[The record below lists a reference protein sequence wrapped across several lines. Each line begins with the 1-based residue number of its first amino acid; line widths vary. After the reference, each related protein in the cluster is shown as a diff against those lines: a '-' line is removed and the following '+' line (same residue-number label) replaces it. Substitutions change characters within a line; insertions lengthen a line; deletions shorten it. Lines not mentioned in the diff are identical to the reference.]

1 MHSAPRVCWTKAS
14 LSEWVFAVVGA
25 GRNMLSQPEALTVV
39 PNSGGVFGLIGA
51 RSSPQ
56 PVALEGPI
64 APVRSVVMFVLAIA
78 GIVNK
83 NITRRKNAFVLG
95 VETSSATKSK
105 CGLCMEVQA
114 LVFLLN
120 AIAGVS
126 RGLWLARMGKQE
138 SVQRTDLGSL
148 ECAHYA
154 CIYHSSRVD

>member
-1 MHSAPRVCWTKAS
+1 M
-14 LSEWVFAVVGA
+14 VGA

-114 LVFLLN
+114 LVFFWVLVEPRYFLQTRVFCFLGVFYLRRLLAMLHGN
-120 AIAGVS
+120 VV
-126 RGLWLARMGKQE
+126 L
-138 SVQRTDLGSL
+138 
-148 ECAHYA
+148 
-154 CIYHSSRVD
+154 

>member
-114 LVFLLN
+114 LVFFWVLVEPRYFLQTRVFCLL
-120 AIAGVS
+120 GVFHL
-126 RGLWLARMGKQE
+126 RRLLAMLHGN
-138 SVQRTDLGSL
+138 VVL
-148 ECAHYA
+148 
-154 CIYHSSRVD
+154 